1 MSLRAMAA
9 LARTTLARTTLA
21 LALGGCATVDA
32 PYRSHLESR
41 ADRVRE
47 CAEWY
52 RQLDERI
59 DTAGVRDAQDTR
71 VAGFPYL
78 RVNRLLAALRP
89 LAAASPLALQALA
102 DRMLLLD
109 LDARRFEL
117 RNLPLA
123 PAEDSSHPFG
133 LRVAMERTAA
143 CGRLLQEVDLA
154 DPESRAALLAHA
166 EVPDDYVLAHR
177 ILGLYALTRR
187 PFAAGVRRYE
197 AEVRAAFAR
206 EPAPPA
212 GATLLRYDPPRLPRP
227 MPRSRASAII
237 GATSDNAL
245 GIPEPTEADLAEL
258 LLAHAPSLEIEV
270 ATDADRFGALRWLRG
285 EPAPGV
291 EGAELAVYAHPAW
304 TRYGSKVLLQLVYT
318 IWFPERPPQT
328 PADLLAG
335 RIDGVT
341 WRVTLAPDGEPLVYD
356 TIHPCGCFHLFFPTP
371 RAAARPAPDPL
382 GEWAFAPQSL
392 PRIAE
397 GERPLLRIATRTH
410 YVERVSVVRRA
421 DGLVRYDI
429 RPYAELRS
437 LQSMGGGRRSAFGA
451 DGLMPGTERPER
463 RLFWPMGIRSAG
475 AMRQWGRQAT
485 AFVGRRHFDDPDLLE
500 KRFVLDLGRPQ

>member
-1 MSLRAMAA
+1 MSLRAAGA
-9 LARTTLARTTLA
+9 LALFAAFLT
-21 LALGGCATVDA
+21 LGGCATVDS
-32 PYRSHLESR
+32 PYREHLESR
-41 ADRVRE
+41 TDRIRE

-52 RQLDERI
+52 RQMDERI
-59 DTAGVRDAQDTR
+59 GAAGVRDAQDAR

-78 RVNRLLAALRP
+78 RVNRLLSALRP
-89 LAAASPLALQALA
+89 RAAADALALEALA
-102 DRMLLLD
+102 ERMLLLD

-123 PAEDSSHPFG
+123 PDEDSNHPFG
-133 LRVAMERTAA
+133 LRIAMERTAA
-143 CGRLLQEVDLA
+143 CGRLLQEADLA
-154 DPESRAALLAHA
+154 RPESRAALLARA
-166 EVPDDYVLAHR
+166 EVPDDYLLAHR
-177 ILGLYALTRR
+177 ILGLYALTRI

-206 EPAPPA
+206 DLTPPA
-212 GATLLRYDPPRLPRP
+212 GAALLRYDPPGLPRS
-227 MPRSRASAII
+227 MPRSRALAIL
-237 GATSDNAL
+237 AVTSDNPL

-285 EPAPGV
+285 RPAPGI

-304 TRYGSKVLLQLVYT
+304 TRYGNKTLLQLVYT
-318 IWFPERPPQT
+318 FWFPERPPQ
-328 PADLLAG
+328 AQGDLLAG

-341 WRVTLAPDGEPLVYD
+341 WRVTLAPDGEPLLYD

-371 RAAARPAPDPL
+371 RAAPRPAPDSPD
-382 GEWAFAPQSL
+382 EWAFAPQSL

-397 GERPLLRIATRTH
+397 GERPLLRIAAHTH
-410 YVERVSVVRRA
+410 YVERVSLVRRA
-421 DGLVRYDI
+421 EGLVRYGI

-437 LQSMGGGRRSAFGA
+437 LQTMEGGRRSVFGE

-463 RLFWPMGIRSAG
+463 LLFWPMGIRSAG

-485 AFVGRRHFDDPDLLE
+485 AFVGRRHFDDADLLE
-500 KRFVLDLGRPQ
+500 KRFVLDLERPQ